1 MLNCQAHFGINN
13 VINPG
18 ALCAF
23 ELAKEIRSNNCTTVE
38 RFSNGLIEAQRI
50 AVSAS
55 PTLVGKS
62 LQEIRFTPEVGIGR
76 IYRGGHYEFA
86 TSETRIMAGDL
97 VTIFGPSQSLN
108 SERQRRAPER
118 YQNAQSVTIFGG
130 GETTIALARD
140 TTFPKILPP
149 HYRERSGDLSNTCGT
164 FSVCNGY
171 SWLCYFRQIFF
182 VKNRSAP

>member
-23 ELAKEIRSNNCTTVE
+23 ELAKEIRSTGRVAAE

-97 VTIFGPSQSLN
+97 VTIFGPSQSVN
-108 SERQRRAPER
+108 SERQRLVPER
-118 YQNAQSVTIFGG
+118 YQNAQSVTLFGG
-130 GETTIALARD
+130 GETTIALARALISHKFYIRIIEND
-140 TTFPKILPP
+140 LATCQTLAEHFP
-149 HYRERSGDLSNTCGT
+149 
-164 FSVCNGY
+164 SVTVIHD
-171 SWLCYFRQIFF
+171 SATSRQIFF